1 LPIIPKM
8 RTITLLFILYS
19 LSLHGQKSVL
29 KEGDWI
35 RIAVNESGVYKI
47 NQAFFN
53 KNGINTKSLDPQKI
67 SVFVGNI
74 EALPQKNSLKRT
86 SDLIEIPVLC
96 MDTNH
101 KFDKDDQIIFYGAST
116 HKITLDSISNTI
128 SHSLNP
134 YSDQNFYYVN
144 LGNRASRKITT
155 IPAPSNPSTYTEEAL
170 FFFFHENEDKNL
182 LASGRLW
189 LGDFFF
195 NTQSFNI
202 ETPDAVS
209 DIDLNL
215 QILGVGQ
222 SEQMLAIKKDG
233 NSIALMALPSSS
245 YNPADNYARYKR
257 ISNFTNLKLGFPPG
271 NKSFGLEMSLST
283 KGSANAGAYLDFFEI
298 QYLRKIKYDP
308 KNQLLFWNQSMDK
321 NSLNISSFDNSTQI
335 WDVTN
340 PYNPNILEIGKG
352 GYFGQLSSKKF
363 PFWVVNKTNFPNPI
377 FVEKIRNQSIK
388 DGITPEM
395 LVVFPEKFRPEAE
408 RFIINKKQR
417 QNLEVLGLSTQE
429 IYNEMSSGKV
439 DPSAI
444 RDICKYFWDIEPS
457 KFRYLL
463 LFGDATFDYK
473 NNLRISYQDPKNFVP
488 TYQSKESLEPIFS
501 FASDDYYGFLED
513 FEGDWEEGFSQKNI
527 WVSNRTNNHSLDI
540 SVGRLPVKSLFEAK
554 NMVTKIINYE
564 NGIIKNG
571 DWRKKISFLADNRD
585 YNIHQ
590 QNAEVMSKLAKNVY
604 GGFEIDKIY
613 LDQYP
618 IISDGGLLTAP
629 AANAALN
636 EAIKA
641 GSFLINYSGHGSE
654 DGWAQEKLLTV
665 SDIQNFRNGS
675 RLPIFFTATC
685 QFGKFDNPA
694 LVSGAELSLLNP
706 AGGCIALLT
715 TTRPVYSSTN
725 EKINRAFYN
734 NLGKVKTLGEL
745 FLITKNQSIEG
756 EINRNF
762 SLLGDPTLLL
772 PDYQNTISLTHLNHQ
787 IPDSKEWKA
796 LEQIGFRGESSKIQ
810 NGKIKIK
817 IFDKSEN
824 IQTLGTYTDGPKF
837 EYLSP
842 SSKLY
847 EGIFDLT
854 NGIFEG
860 SLTLPKDQIPG
871 IGKALISFCAT
882 DSDSTENAFGFFDE
896 FIISSQTTEGLDKEG
911 PEVEINI
918 SSDLYLTFN
927 VYDPSGINV
936 SDYNQQHFLKIII
949 DDSTT
954 IVANDFFN
962 AEHSGVQGNLIYYV
976 GNLTSGRH
984 SLKFIVYD
992 NYNNVTEKPFEFNI
1006 EKKRFSIEN
1015 FLNYPNPFSNYTN
1028 LIFKHNRLGDNI
1040 LAHLVIY
1047 DTFGRTVVEFQKICE
1062 NCSEKIE
1069 FGLDFEGKTNIADQL
1084 YFKIELLSKSEN
1096 ESTQASGRLLF
1107 WK

>member
-1 LPIIPKM
+1 MPIIPKM
-8 RTITLLFILYS
+8 RVITLLFLLIS
-19 LSLHGQKSVL
+19 LSLHAQKSVL

-53 KNGINTKSLDPQKI
+53 KNGINTNSLDPQKI

-74 EALPQKNSLKRT
+74 ETLPQKNSLKRT

-101 KFDKDDQIIFYGAST
+101 KFDKNDEIIFYGAST

-134 YSDQNFYYVN
+134 YSNQNFYYIN
-144 LGNRASRKITT
+144 LGKKASIKITT
-155 IPAPSNPSTYTEEAL
+155 IPAPVSPSTITKEAL
-170 FFFFHENEDKNL
+170 YFFFHENENKNL
-182 LASGRLW
+182 LSSGRMW
-189 LGDFFF
+189 FGDFFF
-195 NTQSFNI
+195 NTQSFSI

-209 DIDLNL
+209 EINLKL

-222 SEQMLAIKKDG
+222 SEQKLDIKKDD
-233 NSIALMALPSSS
+233 NSIALMVLPSSN
-245 YNPADNYARYKR
+245 YNPADNYDRYKR
-257 ISNFTNLKLGFPPG
+257 ISNLTNLSLSFPAV

-283 KGSANAGAYLDFFEI
+283 KGSANAGAYMDFFEI
-298 QYLRKIKYDP
+298 QYLRKIKYNP
-308 KNQLLFWNQSMDK
+308 KNQLLYWNPNMDK
-321 NSLNISSFDNSTQI
+321 SSLNIENFDNSTQI

-340 PYNPNILEIGKG
+340 PYNPNILGISEVGNFGK
-352 GYFGQLSSKKF
+352 LNLKKISF
-363 PFWVVNKTNFPNPI
+363 LVINKNSLPNPI
-377 FVEKIRNQSIK
+377 FVEKIKNQSIK

-444 RDICKYFWDIEPS
+444 RDICKYFWNIEPN

-473 NNLRISYQDPKNFVP
+473 NNNQISYLDPKNFVP

-527 WVSNRTNNHSLDI
+527 WVSNQTNDHSLDI

-564 NGIIKNG
+564 NEIKKNG
-571 DWRKKISFLADNRD
+571 DWRNKISFLADNRD

-618 IISDGGLLTAP
+618 IITDGSLISAP

-636 EAIKA
+636 EAIKE

-654 DGWAQEKLLTV
+654 EGWAQEKLLTV
-665 SDIQNFRNGS
+665 SDIQNFRNS
-675 RLPIFFTATC
+675 NRLPIFFTATC

-706 AGGCIALLT
+706 NGGCIALLT

-725 EKINRAFYN
+725 EKINSAFYY

-745 FLITKNQSIEG
+745 FLLTKNQAIEG

-772 PDYQNTISLTHLNHQ
+772 PDYKNTITLTHLNHQ
-787 IPDSKEWKA
+787 IPNSKEWKA
-796 LEQIGFRGESSKIQ
+796 LEQIGFRGESSKIK

-824 IQTLGTYTDGPKF
+824 IKTLGTYTDGPKF

-860 SLTLPKDQIPG
+860 SFVLPKDQISG
-871 IGKALISFCAT
+871 VGKALILFYAT
-882 DSDSTENAFGFFDE
+882 DSDSTENAIGFFDE

-918 SSDLYLTFN
+918 NSDLYLTFN

-949 DDSTT
+949 DETTT
-954 IVANDFFN
+954 IVANNFFN
-962 AEHSGVQGNLIYYV
+962 ADHSGVQGNLNYYV
-976 GNLTSGRH
+976 GNLTSGNH

-1006 EKKRFSIEN
+1006 DKKQFIIEN

-1028 LIFKHNRLGDNI
+1028 LIFKHNRLGENI
-1040 LAHLVIY
+1040 LAHLMIY
-1047 DTFGRTVVEFQKICE
+1047 DTFGRKVMEFQKLCE
-1062 NCSEKIE
+1062 NCGEKIE
-1069 FGLDFEGKTNIADQL
+1069 FGLDFEGMANIADQL

-1096 ESTQASGRLLF
+1096 ESTHASGRLLF